1 MPLETTT
8 QQAPGSGLPEF
19 LTLDELCRWLKVKP
33 ATVYDW
39 VHIGFIP
46 YVKLGR
52 CLRFERAEIAAWL
65 EARRCAGRP
74 TKKLSLK
81 MFPS

>member
-1 MPLETTT
+1 MDT
-8 QQAPGSGLPEF
+8 PEF
-19 LTLDELCRWLKVKP
+19 LTLEELCAWLKVKP

-52 CLRFERAEIAAWL
+52 LLRFEKATIAAWIT
-65 EARRCAGRP
+65 ERTRAGRA
-74 TKKLSLK
+74 TKKVVPLRPLSI
-81 MFPS
+81 